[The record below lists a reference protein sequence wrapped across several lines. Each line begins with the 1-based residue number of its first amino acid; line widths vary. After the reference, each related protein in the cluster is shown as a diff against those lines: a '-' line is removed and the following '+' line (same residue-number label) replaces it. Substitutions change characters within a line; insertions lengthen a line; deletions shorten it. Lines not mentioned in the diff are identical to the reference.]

1 MAFLPERNFF
11 EENLA
16 NSYDLTNG
24 PTSFVSSDVSNFI
37 TLSLQFVYTSVNG
50 QNVFS
55 LFQSNDNVN
64 WSHLS
69 EEFEMPK
76 GSGNFSIDK
85 FYFSGKYI
93 KVELISVVSGT
104 LSIKLLAK
112 R

>member
-69 EEFEMPK
+69 DEFEK
-76 GSGNFSIDK
+76 VKIDVVKVYDYWK
-85 FYFSGKYI
+85 F
-93 KVELISVVSGT
+93 VEEQYHDVNNEIR
-104 LSIKLLAK
+104 K
-112 R
+112 RNI